1 MFKVL
6 NIVILALALVAGAA
20 NAQFNRVGNS
30 PSLNMSWI
38 TLDTSNSNDWQGVQ
52 ITNTIPIGD
61 SVKVFDQPF
70 RFNVDVNAGFVKNNS
85 LNANFGSYSVGGTA
99 WLNDGFETK
108 SLAIAPYFRLGVA
121 ANSGNF
127 ISQNNSYWSYQVE
140 PGIVV
145 KVDNF
150 YGLLAYNYG
159 EGFNASNGS
168 VVNAAVFGI
177 GINLSKNF
185 AVEGRYDLGYGSYD
199 VNKLALG
206 VTYKFW

>member
-1 MFKVL
+1 MKLL
-6 NIVILALALVAGAA
+6 NIVVLALALVVGTA

-30 PSLNMSWI
+30 PSLNMSWV
-38 TLDTSNSNDWQGVQ
+38 TLDTANSHDWQGVQ

-61 SVKVFDQPF
+61 SVKVFDQPV
-70 RFNVDVNAGFVKNNS
+70 RFNVDVNAGFVKNND
-85 LNANFGSYSVGGTA
+85 LNANFGSYSIGGTV
-99 WLNDGFETK
+99 WINNGFEKETF
-108 SLAIAPYFRLGVA
+108 AIAPYFRGGIA

-127 ISQNNSYWSYQVE
+127 VSQNNSYWSYQVE
-140 PGIVV
+140 PGLVF
-145 KVDNF
+145 KVDHF

-168 VVNAAVFGI
+168 VVNAAVFGV
-177 GINLSKNF
+177 GVNLSKNF
-185 AVEGRYDLGYGSYD
+185 AIEGRYDLGYGSYD